1 VIRSPARWKIL
12 LLVAGIF
19 AGGAYI
25 GPDSL
30 VAQPTPSPG
39 PGVSVPFIR
48 GDANGDETTDI
59 ADSIRILSHLF
70 QGIPLTCLDSGDVN
84 DDEVVDIADPIPL
97 FGYLFQQ
104 SAPPPAPWPECGQDP
119 TESDTLSCFSFPI
132 CPTTLTDRATAAHI
146 LRRIAYGGTLAEVTD
161 LETIGADEFILEQLD
176 PLSIPENPTVDAMIA
191 TVPIS
196 SNYANYYRHV
206 LFRGRYSARQLL
218 EQMTD
223 FWSNHFN
230 TYFWT
235 VRSYLRDD
243 IDGGSVYDENG
254 ARDRRDAP
262 RGARRSSVARQRS
275 WVLRRPGS
283 DECDQPNDVDLPRQR
298 LQCGRQ
304 IPMRT
309 MRGELLELHTVGVNG
324 GYTQADIEELARCFT
339 GWTIQ
344 KVNPADYGDPF
355 APALP
360 NDDPSGI
367 FSFKF
372 DPATHD
378 YGQKQLFS
386 SMGIPLTIPQRA
398 AGSVDGVL
406 DGFEVIAHLSNSS
419 LTAEYVSSKLI
430 QKFVTDDPPPALIA
444 ECIGTWLSTGGNMRD
459 VMETILFS
467 PEFRGLTY
475 RFGKVKTPMENLLST
490 VRTLEGET
498 TNAQQIINA
507 LSRLQHIPLNFGT
520 PDGYPELGDDWMG
533 TAKLVDTIHFNQ
545 IVYEGSSQLSYTPR
559 DIQIAANIDEN
570 DPDVVVDFWL
580 EFMFPGGYNELDRG
594 IAYTFFTTDDNG
606 VPLAL
611 SNVTV
616 TYEIQLRKFLAFL
629 RSWPQAMKQ

>member
-1 VIRSPARWKIL
+1 MIRSPARWKIL
-12 LLVAGIF
+12 LLLAGIF
-19 AGGAYI
+19 AGGGYI

-48 GDANGDETTDI
+48 ADANGDETTDI

-70 QGIPLTCLDSGDVN
+70 QGIPLSCLDSGDVN
-84 DDEVVDIADPIPL
+84 DDEVVDIADPITL
-97 FGYLFQQ
+97 FAYLFQQ
-104 SAPPPAPWPECGQDP
+104 SAPPPPPWPECGPDP
-119 TESDTLSCFSFPI
+119 TASDTLSCLSFPI
-132 CPTTLTDRATAAHI
+132 CPTTLTDRATAAHV
-146 LRRIAYGGTLAEVTD
+146 LRRIAYGGTLAEITD

-176 PLSIPENPTVDAMIA
+176 PLSIPENPTVDTKIA

-235 VRSYLRDD
+235 VRSFLRDD
-243 IDGGSVYDENG
+243 IDGGTVYDENG
-254 ARDRRDAP
+254 ARIAAMIQEALED
-262 RGARRSSVARQRS
+262 Q
-275 WVLRRPGS
+275 VLRDNALGIFEDLVLTSATSPTMLIYLDNVSNVAGN
-283 DECDQPNDVDLPRQR
+283 PNENYAR
-298 LQCGRQ
+298 
-304 IPMRT
+304 
-309 MRGELLELHTVGVNG
+309 ELLELHTVGVNG

-355 APALP
+355 APAVP
-360 NDDPSGI
+360 NDDPTGV

-378 YGQKQLFS
+378 YDQKQLFS

-398 AGSVDGVL
+398 VGSVDGVL
-406 DGFEVIAHLSNSS
+406 DGFEVIAHLSDSS
-419 LTAEYVSSKLI
+419 LTAEYISSKLI

-444 ECIGTWLSTGGNMRD
+444 DCIGTWLSTGGNMRD

-490 VRTLEGET
+490 VRTIEGET
-498 TNAQQIINA
+498 TNAQQI
-507 LSRLQHIPLNFGT
+507 LTYTGRLQHVPLNFGT

-545 IVYEGSSQLSYTPR
+545 IIYEGSSQLSYNPR
-559 DIQIAANIDEN
+559 DIQIAASIDEN
-570 DPDVVVDFWL
+570 DPDMVVDFWL
-580 EFMFPGGYNELDRG
+580 ELMFPGGYNQLDRG
-594 IAYTFFTTDDNG
+594 LAYSFFTTDDNG
-606 VPLAL
+606 VPVAL
-611 SNVTV
+611 SNTTV
-616 TYEIQLRKFLAFL
+616 TYDLQLRKFLAFL